1 MTKDEA
7 LLRFFHS
14 LRVAFKNA
22 TMYKMNHPAFI
33 HCVEDLKGRAE
44 DAFTLISPLSVG
56 FTPRSLFA
64 DGRFWEGE
72 KTFRELGMLFH
83 LRKIK
88 TLEIRPG
95 ITLDELMR
103 FSTKVT
109 LPLSEFVKLGGGG
122 EILKKEKILHV
133 SVEELDYEELL
144 KGNGEEIKDIWPY
157 LLQEAVDENDAE
169 KIIDVAES
177 FDRVVDKLNTAEL
190 VVDENMNRNFS
201 RFFAYLKENDST
213 KYRSCAK
220 NLIKSFVTDKNVN
233 PHAKLDNMKLLI
245 TDLKEE
251 DLASTLWEEII
262 SDESFDS
269 LSFSIFSKLLETDR
283 HKRISRS
290 LQQLFQTDNPLNR
303 RPEVEEK
310 VKTLLSGTS
319 GQFISEIYRQT
330 LNSLLKDIHF
340 DKKIAFDHEQLAVN
354 YRYILLNVLARETDV
369 GRMAATI
376 ERVLGMWD
384 EIADRGD
391 FEFLSS
397 LQEVLLSKRSAFP
410 KDPALQKID
419 DAVGEC
425 VERAVLDEGVS
436 PYFDQLISGLSES
449 RLGLDV
455 YLGKIFSEGRITPFI
470 LRAYYRFFKERMDA
484 LTSRLKEKRQ
494 DRLFLDR
501 IIAAS
506 KTIDSSLSQA
516 VLKAV
521 YGVGD
526 ESVRKEVLKALGC
539 LSEIDK
545 NFLFPILRSPK
556 ISLKGEALVILTGR
570 DATRKRALDRFLR
583 FQSPYGILNKR
594 LKTHIRIVEDKGLKK
609 AAGHLE
615 RLGRR
620 KSWWNRSLRKEA
632 RRVLEK
638 WNEAGR

>member
-1 MTKDEA
+1 
-7 LLRFFHS
+7 
-14 LRVAFKNA
+14 
-22 TMYKMNHPAFI
+22 
-33 HCVEDLKGRAE
+33 
-44 DAFTLISPLSVG
+44 
-56 FTPRSLFA
+56 
-64 DGRFWEGE
+64 
-72 KTFRELGMLFH
+72 MLFH

-88 TLEIRPG
+88 SLEIRPG
-95 ITLDELMR
+95 VTIDELMR

-109 LPLSEFVKLGGGG
+109 LPLSDFVKLGGAG

-133 SVEELDYEELL
+133 SVEELDYKELL

-157 LLQEAVDENDAE
+157 LLQEAVDENDVE

-201 RFFAYLKENDST
+201 RFFSYLKENDST

-233 PHAKLDNMKLLI
+233 LHSKLDNLKLLI

-283 HKRISRS
+283 HQRVSAS
-290 LQQLFQTDNPLNR
+290 LQRLFQTDNPLNR

-310 VKTLLSGTS
+310 VKALLSGTS
-319 GQFISEIYRQT
+319 GRFISEIYQRT
-330 LNSLLKDIHF
+330 LSSLLKDIHF
-340 DKKIAFDHEQLAVN
+340 DKKIVFDHEQLAVN

-369 GRMAATI
+369 GRMAAVA
-376 ERVLGMWD
+376 ERLLGMWD
-384 EIADRGD
+384 EIAGRGD

-397 LQEVLLSKRSAFP
+397 LQEVLLSKRADCP
-410 KDPALQKID
+410 EDPALLKVN
-419 DAVGEC
+419 DALGEC
-425 VERAVLDEGVS
+425 VERAVLDGGVS
-436 PYFDQLISGLSES
+436 PYFDQLISGLSKS
-449 RLGLDV
+449 RFGLDV
-455 YLGKIFSEGRITPFI
+455 YLRKIFSESRITPFI
-470 LRAYYRFFKERMDA
+470 LHAYYRFFKERMDA
-484 LTSRLKEKRQ
+484 LTSRLEEKRQ
-494 DRLFLDR
+494 DRSFLDR
-501 IIAAS
+501 IILAS
-506 KTIDSSLSQA
+506 KAIDSSLSQT
-516 VLKAV
+516 VLEAV

-526 ESVRKEVLKALGC
+526 ESVRGETLKAMGC

-545 NFLFPILRSPK
+545 DFLFPILRSPRT
-556 ISLKGEALVILTGR
+556 SLKSEALVILTDR
-570 DATRKRALDRFLR
+570 DATRKRALDLFLR
-583 FQSPYGILNKR
+583 FQSPCGILNKR
-594 LKTHIRIVEDKGLKK
+594 LRAHIRIVESRELRQ

-620 KSWWNRSLRKEA
+620 KSWWNRSVRREA

>member
-7 LLRFFHS
+7 LLRLFQS
-14 LRVAFKNA
+14 LRLAFKNA
-22 TMYKMNHPAFI
+22 TMYKMDHPAFVR
-33 HCVEDLKGRAE
+33 CVEDLKGRVE
-44 DAFTLISPLSVG
+44 DAFTHISPLSVG

-95 ITLDELMR
+95 VTIDELMR
-103 FSTKVT
+103 FSTQLT
-109 LPLSEFVKLGGGG
+109 LPLGEFVKLGGAG
-122 EILKKEKILHV
+122 EILKKGKILHV
-133 SVEELDYEELL
+133 SVEELDYKELL
-144 KGNGEEIKDIWPY
+144 EGNGEEIKDIWPY

-169 KIIDVAES
+169 KIIDIAES
-177 FDRVVDKLNTAEL
+177 FDRVVDKLNTADL

-201 RFFAYLKENDST
+201 RFFAYLKENNAT

-233 PHAKLDNMKLLI
+233 LHSKLDNLKLLI

-283 HKRISRS
+283 HKGISAS
-290 LQQLFQTDNPLNR
+290 LRQLFQTDNPLNR

-310 VKTLLSGTS
+310 VKALLSGTS

-330 LNSLLKDIHF
+330 LRSLLKDIHF
-340 DKKIAFDHEQLAVN
+340 DKKIVFDHEQLAVN

-369 GRMAATI
+369 SRMAAPA
-376 ERVLGMWD
+376 ERLLGMWD
-384 EIADRGD
+384 EIAGRGD
-391 FEFLSS
+391 FEFLSM
-397 LQEVLLSKRSAFP
+397 LQEVLLSKRAAGP
-410 KDPALQKID
+410 KAPALLKVEE
-419 DAVGEC
+419 ALGEC
-425 VERAVLDEGVS
+425 VERAVLDEEAS

-449 RLGLDV
+449 RFGLDV
-455 YLGKIFSEGRITPFI
+455 HLQKIFSENRITPFI
-470 LRAYYRFFKERMDA
+470 LRAYYRFFKERMDT

-494 DRLFLDR
+494 DRPFLDR
-501 IIAAS
+501 IILAS
-506 KTIDSSLSQA
+506 KAIDSSLSQTI
-516 VLKAV
+516 LKAV

-526 ESVRKEVLKALGC
+526 ESVRDEALKAMGC

-545 NFLFPILRSPK
+545 DFMFAILRSPRT
-556 ISLKGEALVILTGR
+556 SLKSEALVILASR

-594 LKTHIRIVEDKGLKK
+594 LRAHIQIVESRDLRQ

-620 KSWWNRSLRKEA
+620 KSWWNRSVRKEA

>member
-1 MTKDEA
+1 MTKDKA
-7 LLRFFHS
+7 LLRFFQS
-14 LRVAFKNA
+14 LRLAFKNA
-22 TMYKMNHPAFI
+22 TMYKMDHPAFVR
-33 HCVEDLKGRAE
+33 CVEDLKCRAE
-44 DAFTLISPLSVG
+44 GVFTHISPLSVG
-56 FTPRSLFA
+56 FTPRSIFA

-95 ITLDELMR
+95 VTIDEMMR
-103 FSTKVT
+103 FSAKVT
-109 LPLSEFVKLGGGG
+109 LPLGEFVKLGGAG
-122 EILKKEKILHV
+122 EILKKEKILHI
-133 SVEELDYEELL
+133 SVEELDYKELL
-144 KGNGEEIKDIWPY
+144 KGNGEEIRDIWPY

-177 FDRVVDKLNTAEL
+177 FDRVVDKLDTAEL
-190 VVDENMNRNFS
+190 MVDENMNRNFS
-201 RFFAYLKENDST
+201 RFFSFLKENNST

-233 PHAKLDNMKLLI
+233 LHSKLDNLKLLI

-283 HKRISRS
+283 HKRISAS

-310 VKTLLSGTS
+310 VKALLSGTS

-330 LNSLLKDIHF
+330 LSSLLKDIHF

-369 GRMAATI
+369 GRMATPA
-376 ERVLGMWD
+376 ERLLGMWD
-384 EIADRGD
+384 EIAGCGD
-391 FEFLSS
+391 FEFLSM
-397 LQEVLLSKRSAFP
+397 LQEVLLSKRAACP
-410 KDPALQKID
+410 KDPALLKVEE
-419 DAVGEC
+419 ALGEC
-425 VERAVLDEGVS
+425 VERAVLDEGAS
-436 PYFDQLISGLSES
+436 PYFNQLISGLSES
-449 RLGLDV
+449 RFGLDV
-455 YLGKIFSEGRITPFI
+455 YLQRIFSENKITPFI

-484 LTSRLKEKRQ
+484 LTSRLEEKRQ
-494 DRLFLDR
+494 DRPFLDR
-501 IIAAS
+501 IIMAS
-506 KTIDSSLSQA
+506 KAIDSSLSQTI
-516 VLKAV
+516 LTAV
-521 YGVGD
+521 YSVGD
-526 ESVRKEVLKALGC
+526 ESVREETLKAMGC

-545 NFLFPILRSPK
+545 DFMFPIIRSPRT
-556 ISLKGEALVILTGR
+556 SLKSEALVILAGR
-570 DATRKRALDRFLR
+570 DATRKRALDLFLR

-594 LKTHIRIVEDKGLKK
+594 LRAHIQIVESRELRQ

-615 RLGRR
+615 RLSRR
-620 KSWWNRSLRKEA
+620 KSWWNRSVRREA
-632 RRVLEK
+632 CRVLEK

>member
-1 MTKDEA
+1 MTTDEA
-7 LLRFFHS
+7 LLRFFQS
-14 LRVAFKNA
+14 LRLAFKNA
-22 TMYKMNHPAFI
+22 VMYKVDHPAFI
-33 HCVEDLKGRAE
+33 HCVEDLKGRVE
-44 DAFTLISPLSVG
+44 DAFALISPLSVG

-88 TLEIRPG
+88 SLEIRPG
-95 ITLDELMR
+95 VTIDELMR

-109 LPLSEFVKLGGGG
+109 LPLSDFVKLGGAG

-133 SVEELDYEELL
+133 SVEELDYKELL
-144 KGNGEEIKDIWPY
+144 KGTGEEIKDIWPY
-157 LLQEAVDENDAE
+157 LLQEAVDENDPE
-169 KIIDVAES
+169 KIIEMAES
-177 FDRVVDKLNTAEL
+177 FDRVADQLNTAEL

-201 RFFAYLKENDST
+201 RFFSYLKENDST

-233 PHAKLDNMKLLI
+233 LHSKLDNLKLLI
-245 TDLKEE
+245 TDLREE

-283 HKRISRS
+283 HKQVSAS

-310 VKTLLSGTS
+310 VKALLSGTS
-319 GQFISEIYRQT
+319 GRFISEIYRRT
-330 LNSLLKDIHF
+330 LSSLLKDIHF
-340 DKKIAFDHEQLAVN
+340 DKKIVFDHEQLAVN

-369 GRMAATI
+369 GRMAAVT
-376 ERVLGMWD
+376 ERLLRMWD
-384 EIADRGD
+384 EIVGCAD

-397 LQEVLLSKRSAFP
+397 LQEVLLSKRAAFP
-410 KDPALQKID
+410 KDPALLNVN
-419 DAVGEC
+419 DALSEC

-436 PYFDQLISGLSES
+436 PTFDQLISGLSES
-449 RLGLDV
+449 RFGLDV
-455 YLGKIFSEGRITPFI
+455 YLQKIFSENRITPFI

-484 LTSRLKEKRQ
+484 LTSRLEEKRQ
-494 DRLFLDR
+494 DRSFLDR
-501 IIAAS
+501 IIMAS
-506 KTIDSSLSQA
+506 KTIDSLLSQTI
-516 VLKAV
+516 LEAV

-526 ESVRKEVLKALGC
+526 ESVRGEALKAMGC

-545 NFLFPILRSPK
+545 DFLFPILRSPRT
-556 ISLKGEALVILTGR
+556 SLKSEALVILTGR
-570 DATRKRALDRFLR
+570 DATRKRALDLFLR

-594 LKTHIRIVEDKGLKK
+594 LRAHIQIVESRELRQ

-615 RLGRR
+615 RLSRR
-620 KSWWNRSLRKEA
+620 KAWWNRSVRREA

>member
-7 LLRFFHS
+7 LLRFFNS

-22 TMYKMNHPAFI
+22 TMYKMNHPAFV
-33 HCVEDLKGRAE
+33 HCIKDLKGRAE
-44 DAFTLISPLSVG
+44 DVFMLISPLSVG

-64 DGRFWEGE
+64 DGRFWEGD

-95 ITLDELMR
+95 ITFDELMR

-122 EILKKEKILHV
+122 EILKKEKIMHI
-133 SVEELDYEELL
+133 SVEELDYKELL
-144 KGNGEEIKDIWPY
+144 RGTGEEIKDVWPY

-169 KIIDVAES
+169 KIIDMAES

-190 VVDENMNRNFS
+190 VIDENMNSRFS
-201 RFFAYLKENDST
+201 RFFTYLKENDSR
-213 KYRSCAK
+213 KYRACAK

-233 PHAKLDNMKLLI
+233 PLAKLDNLKLLI

-262 SDESFDS
+262 SDQNFDS
-269 LSFSIFSKLLETDR
+269 LSFSIFSRLLETDQ

-303 RPEVEEK
+303 RPEIEEK
-310 VKTLLSGTS
+310 VKALLSGTS
-319 GQFISEIYRQT
+319 GQFISETYRQT
-330 LNSLLKDIHF
+330 LSSLLKDIHF
-340 DKKIAFDHEQLAVN
+340 EKKIAFDHEQLALN
-354 YRYILLNVLARETDV
+354 YLYILLNVLERETDG
-369 GRMAATI
+369 GRMAAVT
-376 ERVLGMWD
+376 ERILGMWE
-384 EIADRGD
+384 EISGRGD

-397 LQEVLLSKRSAFP
+397 LQEVLLSKRSAYP
-410 KDPALQKID
+410 NDPALQKID

-425 VERAVLDEGVS
+425 IERAVLDERDS
-436 PYFDQLISGLSES
+436 PYFDQLISGLAES
-449 RLGLDV
+449 RLGLDL
-455 YLGKIFSEGRITPFI
+455 YLEKIVSEGRITPFI
-470 LRAYYRFFKERMDA
+470 LRAYYRFFKEKMEA
-484 LTSRLKEKRQ
+484 LTSRLKEKEQ
-494 DRLFLDR
+494 DRSFLDR

-506 KTIDSSLSQA
+506 KTIDSSLSLTI
-516 VLKAV
+516 LKAV
-521 YGVGD
+521 YDVGD
-526 ESVRKEVLKALGC
+526 ESVRGEVLRAMDC

-545 NFLFPILRSPK
+545 DFLFPILRSPK
-556 ISLKGEALVILTGR
+556 ISLKSEALVILTGR
-570 DATRKRALDRFLR
+570 DTTRKRALDRFLR
-583 FQSPYGILNKR
+583 FQSPYGILNKK
-594 LKTHIRIVEDKGLKK
+594 LKAHIQIVESKGLRE

-620 KSWWNRSLRKEA
+620 KSWWNRSLRQEA

-638 WNEAGR
+638 WNEG